1 MREHMRNARSK
12 AIAVAV
18 MVFCP
23 LIANTHAAWADP
35 VEPAPVDSTASDG
48 GQPVSGPL
56 PGPTDSLAPDDSLV
70 SADSMVSDNSVVP
83 DDSVGTACKQFVLA
97 LNVASSNYED
107 FAYASA
113 GGGNFVNYQDP
124 NVERTGLI
132 ARTALRESAAVALK
146 SAQTP
151 GLPQDVS
158 DPMRSWS
165 LRATKLSLI
174 LSLRGGGDSMNAT
187 VADMNS
193 DGQDAQIACALAK
206 TRG

>member
-1 MREHMRNARSK
+1 MREHMRHARSK

-23 LIANTHAAWADP
+23 LIASAHAALADP
-35 VEPAPVDSTASDG
+35 VEPVPVDSTTSDG

-56 PGPTDSLAPDDSLV
+56 PGPDDLA
-70 SADSMVSDNSVVP
+70 VP
-83 DDSVGTACKQFVLA
+83 DDSVVPADSVATACKQFTIA
-97 LNVASSNYED
+97 LDVASSNYED

-113 GGGNFVNYQDP
+113 GGGNFVDYQDP
-124 NVERTGLI
+124 NVARTGLI
-132 ARTALRESAAVALK
+132 ARTALRESAAVALS

-165 LRATKLSLI
+165 MRATKLSLI

-187 VADMNS
+187 VADMNA
-193 DGQDAQIACALAK
+193 DGQDAQIACARAGM
-206 TRG
+206 RG

>member
-1 MREHMRNARSK
+1 MRHATSK

-23 LIANTHAAWADP
+23 LIANTHVASADP
-35 VEPAPVDSTASDG
+35 VEPVPVDSAITDG

-56 PGPTDSLAPDDSLV
+56 PGPDDSLAPADSLV
-70 SADSMVSDNSVVP
+70 PDAGVPDNSVA
-83 DDSVGTACKQFVLA
+83 TACKQFVLA

-113 GGGNFVNYQDP
+113 GGGNYVNYQDP

-187 VADMNS
+187 VAEMNA
-193 DGQDAQIACALAK
+193 DGQDAQIACALANS
-206 TRG
+206 RG

>member
-1 MREHMRNARSK
+1 MRHARSK

-18 MVFCP
+18 VVLCP
-23 LIANTHAAWADP
+23 LIASPHAASADP
-35 VEPAPVDSTASDG
+35 GEPAPVDSATSDG
-48 GQPVSGPL
+48 GQPVAGPL
-56 PGPTDSLAPDDSLV
+56 PGPADALAPDDSLV
-70 SADSMVSDNSVVP
+70 PNDSVVP
-83 DDSVGTACKQFVLA
+83 DNSVATACKQFVLA

-113 GGGNFVNYQDP
+113 GGGNFVDYQDP
-124 NVERTGLI
+124 NVARTGLI
-132 ARTALRESAAVALK
+132 ARTALRESAAVALS

-174 LSLRGGGDSMNAT
+174 LSLRGGGDSMNTT
-187 VADMNS
+187 VADMNA
-193 DGQDAQIACALAK
+193 DGQDAQIACALAN

>member
-1 MREHMRNARSK
+1 MREHMRHATSK

-23 LIANTHAAWADP
+23 LIANTHVASADP
-35 VEPAPVDSTASDG
+35 VEPVPVDSATTDG
-48 GQPVSGPL
+48 DQPVSGPL
-56 PGPTDSLAPDDSLV
+56 PGPDDSLAPADSLV
-70 SADSMVSDNSVVP
+70 PDAGVPDNSVA
-83 DDSVGTACKQFVLA
+83 TACKQFVLA

-113 GGGNFVNYQDP
+113 GGGNYVNYQDP

-187 VADMNS
+187 VADMNA
-193 DGQDAQIACALAK
+193 DGQDAQIACALANS
-206 TRG
+206 RG

>member
-1 MREHMRNARSK
+1 MREHMRHATSK

-23 LIANTHAAWADP
+23 LIANTHVASADP
-35 VEPAPVDSTASDG
+35 VEPVPVDSATTDG

-56 PGPTDSLAPDDSLV
+56 PGPDDSLAPADSLV
-70 SADSMVSDNSVVP
+70 PDAGVPDNSVA
-83 DDSVGTACKQFVLA
+83 TACKQFVLA

-113 GGGNFVNYQDP
+113 GGGNYVNYQDP

-158 DPMRSWS
+158 DPIRSWS

-187 VADMNS
+187 VADMNA
-193 DGQDAQIACALAK
+193 DGQDAQIACALANS
-206 TRG
+206 RG

>member
-1 MREHMRNARSK
+1 MREHMRHATSK

-23 LIANTHAAWADP
+23 LIANTHVASADP
-35 VEPAPVDSTASDG
+35 VEPVPVDSAITDG

-56 PGPTDSLAPDDSLV
+56 PGPDDSLAPADSLV
-70 SADSMVSDNSVVP
+70 PDAGVPDNSVA
-83 DDSVGTACKQFVLA
+83 TACKQFVLA

-113 GGGNFVNYQDP
+113 GGGNYVNYQDP

-187 VADMNS
+187 VADMNA
-193 DGQDAQIACALAK
+193 DGQDAQIACALANS
-206 TRG
+206 RG

>member
-1 MREHMRNARSK
+1 MREQMRHARSK
-12 AIAVAV
+12 AIGVAV
-18 MVFCP
+18 MVLCP
-23 LIANTHAAWADP
+23 LIASIHAASADP
-35 VEPAPVDSTASDG
+35 VEPVPVDSATTDG
-48 GQPVSGPL
+48 GQPLSGPL
-56 PGPTDSLAPDDSLV
+56 PGPADSVVPADSLP
-70 SADSMVSDNSVVP
+70 P
-83 DDSVGTACKQFVLA
+83 DDSVATACKQFIVA

-113 GGGNFVNYQDP
+113 GGGNFVDYQDP
-124 NVERTGLI
+124 NVARTGLI

-151 GLPQDVS
+151 SLPQDAS

-187 VADMNS
+187 VADMNA
-193 DGQDAQIACALAK
+193 DGQDAQIACARAGI
-206 TRG
+206 RG

>member
-1 MREHMRNARSK
+1 MREHMRHATSK

-23 LIANTHAAWADP
+23 LIANTHVASADP
-35 VEPAPVDSTASDG
+35 VEPVPVDSAITDG

-56 PGPTDSLAPDDSLV
+56 PGPDDSLAPADSLV
-70 SADSMVSDNSVVP
+70 PDAGVPDNSVA
-83 DDSVGTACKQFVLA
+83 TACKQFVLA

-113 GGGNFVNYQDP
+113 GGGNYVNYQDP

-187 VADMNS
+187 VAEMNA
-193 DGQDAQIACALAK
+193 DGQDAQIACALANS
-206 TRG
+206 RG

>member
-1 MREHMRNARSK
+1 MREQMRHARSK
-12 AIAVAV
+12 AIGVAV
-18 MVFCP
+18 MVLCP
-23 LIANTHAAWADP
+23 LIASTHAASADP
-35 VEPAPVDSTASDG
+35 VEPVPVDSATTDG
-48 GQPVSGPL
+48 GQPLSGPL
-56 PGPTDSLAPDDSLV
+56 PGPADSVVPADSLP
-70 SADSMVSDNSVVP
+70 P
-83 DDSVGTACKQFVLA
+83 DDSVATACKQFIVA

-113 GGGNFVNYQDP
+113 GGGNFVDYQDP
-124 NVERTGLI
+124 NVARTGLI

-151 GLPQDVS
+151 SLPQDVS

-187 VADMNS
+187 VADMNA
-193 DGQDAQIACALAK
+193 DGQDAQIACARAGI
-206 TRG
+206 RG

>member
-1 MREHMRNARSK
+1 MREHMRHARSK

-23 LIANTHAAWADP
+23 LIASAHAALADP
-35 VEPAPVDSTASDG
+35 VEPVPVDSTTSDG

-56 PGPTDSLAPDDSLV
+56 PGPDDLA
-70 SADSMVSDNSVVP
+70 VP
-83 DDSVGTACKQFVLA
+83 DDSVATACKQFSMA
-97 LNVASSNYED
+97 LDVASSNYED

-113 GGGNFVNYQDP
+113 GGGNFVDYQDP
-124 NVERTGLI
+124 NVARTGLI
-132 ARTALRESAAVALK
+132 ARTALRESAAVALS

-165 LRATKLSLI
+165 MRATKLSLI

-187 VADMNS
+187 VADMNA
-193 DGQDAQIACALAK
+193 DGQDAQIACARAGM
-206 TRG
+206 RG

>member
-1 MREHMRNARSK
+1 MRHATSK

-23 LIANTHAAWADP
+23 LIANTHVASADP
-35 VEPAPVDSTASDG
+35 VEPVPVDSATTDG

-56 PGPTDSLAPDDSLV
+56 PGPDDSLAPADSLV
-70 SADSMVSDNSVVP
+70 PDAGVPDNSVA
-83 DDSVGTACKQFVLA
+83 TACKQFVLA

-113 GGGNFVNYQDP
+113 GGGNYVNYQDP

-187 VADMNS
+187 VAEMNA
-193 DGQDAQIACALAK
+193 DGQDAQIACALANS
-206 TRG
+206 RG

>member
-1 MREHMRNARSK
+1 MREQMRHARSK
-12 AIAVAV
+12 AIGVAV
-18 MVFCP
+18 MVLCP
-23 LIANTHAAWADP
+23 LIASTHAASADP
-35 VEPAPVDSTASDG
+35 VEPVPVDSATTDG
-48 GQPVSGPL
+48 GQPLSGPL
-56 PGPTDSLAPDDSLV
+56 PGPADSVVPADSLP
-70 SADSMVSDNSVVP
+70 P
-83 DDSVGTACKQFVLA
+83 DDSVATACKQFIVA

-113 GGGNFVNYQDP
+113 GGGNFVDYQDP
-124 NVERTGLI
+124 NVARTGMI

-151 GLPQDVS
+151 SLPQDVS

-187 VADMNS
+187 VADMNA
-193 DGQDAQIACALAK
+193 DGQDAQIACARAGI
-206 TRG
+206 RG

>member
-1 MREHMRNARSK
+1 MREQMRHARSK
-12 AIAVAV
+12 AIGVAV
-18 MVFCP
+18 MVLCP
-23 LIANTHAAWADP
+23 LIASTHAASADP
-35 VEPAPVDSTASDG
+35 VEPVPVDSATTGG
-48 GQPVSGPL
+48 GQPLSGPL
-56 PGPTDSLAPDDSLV
+56 PGPADSVVPADSLP
-70 SADSMVSDNSVVP
+70 P
-83 DDSVGTACKQFVLA
+83 DDSVATACKQFIVA

-113 GGGNFVNYQDP
+113 GGGNFVDYQDP
-124 NVERTGLI
+124 NVARTGLI

-151 GLPQDVS
+151 SLPQDVS

-187 VADMNS
+187 VADMNA
-193 DGQDAQIACALAK
+193 DGQDAQIACARAGI
-206 TRG
+206 RG

>member
-1 MREHMRNARSK
+1 MREHMRHARSK
-12 AIAVAV
+12 AIGVAV

-23 LIANTHAAWADP
+23 LIASTHAASADP
-35 VEPAPVDSTASDG
+35 VEPVPVDSATADG
-48 GQPVSGPL
+48 GQPLSGPL
-56 PGPTDSLAPDDSLV
+56 PGPADSLVPADSLAT
-70 SADSMVSDNSVVP
+70 
-83 DDSVGTACKQFVLA
+83 DDSVATACKQFIVA

-113 GGGNFVNYQDP
+113 GGGNFVDYQDP
-124 NVERTGLI
+124 NVARTGLI
-132 ARTALRESAAVALK
+132 ARTALRESAAVALS

-165 LRATKLSLI
+165 MRATKLSLI

-187 VADMNS
+187 VADMNA
-193 DGQDAQIACALAK
+193 DGQDAQIACARAGI
-206 TRG
+206 RG

>member
-1 MREHMRNARSK
+1 MRNPRSK

-18 MVFCP
+18 MVFCS
-23 LIANTHAAWADP
+23 LVAGTHAALADP
-35 VEPAPVDSTASDG
+35 VEPVPVDSTTADG
-48 GQPVSGPL
+48 GQPVAGPL
-56 PGPTDSLAPDDSLV
+56 PGPADSLVPDESSVPDGSLAPD
-70 SADSMVSDNSVVP
+70 NSVG
-83 DDSVGTACKQFVLA
+83 SACKQFSLA

-113 GGGNFVNYQDP
+113 GGGNFVDYQDP
-124 NVERTGLI
+124 NVARTGLI

-187 VADMNS
+187 VADMNA
-193 DGQDAQIACALAK
+193 DGQDAQIACALAN